1 MVAEEKIKKAKMNV
15 FIKHPF
21 YSFFLIEADIT
32 YRSLC
37 STACTNGDYI
47 DFNKDFLNSLTLEE
61 TTGLLLHEVLH
72 IVFSHH
78 LRRNGRH
85 AGRWNKAAD
94 YVINLIIVESG
105 HSLPKDGLIDYKYIN
120 MSTEEIYELLG
131 DEDYKGIGE
140 VYDGAFKNEEEKN
153 KKQKTL
159 NENLVKASIINQGNI
174 PLGVSRLIEEVLSPP
189 LPWKS
194 LLASYLIDK
203 MKDDYSWKKPNKR
216 YTQCHLPSIETVDT
230 IKDIAIF
237 IDTSGSVDNKMV
249 NDFVKEVKEI
259 VNVFKKDIQVLY
271 IDDVLQG
278 IDVIRHDEEV
288 TLNIKGGGGTN
299 YRPGFEW
306 AEDKEIGL
314 ALYFTDGY
322 CSKFPSPPSFDT
334 IWVINSRK
342 NFSPPF
348 GEIIKTIC

>member
-105 HSLPKDGLIDYKYIN
+105 HFLPKDGLIDYKYIN
-120 MSTEEIYELLG
+120 MSAEEIYELLD

-216 YTQCHLPSIETVDT
+216 YTQCYLPSIETVDT

-271 IDDVLQG
+271 IDNVLQG
-278 IDVIRHDEEV
+278 IDVIRHDDEV
-288 TLNIKGGGGTN
+288 TLNIKGGGGTS
-299 YRPGFEW
+299 YCPGFEW